1 MKASIVVV
9 NHNYARFLQQAID
22 SALAQSYS
30 NTEVVVV
37 DDGSTDRSSEV
48 IESYRERIK
57 AVFENC
63 AGQSSCY
70 SRGLAASTGDLLLY
84 LDADD
89 FLHPDCLSEV
99 IGHWTKGCVKAH
111 YYLAVVDESGSAM
124 HAVVPTGRLRGGF
137 DPLKMMR
144 IFGAYCSPPA
154 SGNVYSRDFL
164 ANILP
169 MQNESELWTGGADSV
184 TIFAAPFFGTIVAI
198 PKVLGF
204 YRRHANASGG
214 VTSTFN
220 AKTSLQRLEKE
231 HEKDLL
237 RDRSWQL
244 AIRRT
249 QTPKLLEPSRLKRR
263 MCYLRLSGRGLEP
276 ADNRVMLFFKGVL
289 SSIWWSGYSAPQ
301 KFIMSWW
308 FLGMAL
314 LPLKTARFLIRPALA
329 ISDRPS
335 PVRKF
340 FQAIETEI

>member
-1 MKASIVVV
+1 MAKLFALVEGVKKQPADG
-9 NHNYARFLQQAID
+9 YQP
-22 SALAQSYS
+22 SA
-30 NTEVVVV
+30 
-37 DDGSTDRSSEV
+37 
-48 IESYRERIK
+48 
-57 AVFENC
+57 
-63 AGQSSCY
+63 
-70 SRGLAASTGDLLLY
+70 
-84 LDADD
+84 
-89 FLHPDCLSEV
+89 
-99 IGHWTKGCVKAH
+99 
-111 YYLAVVDESGSAM
+111 
-124 HAVVPTGRLRGGF
+124 
-137 DPLKMMR
+137 
-144 IFGAYCSPPA
+144 
-154 SGNVYSRDFL
+154 GNRQF
-164 ANILP
+164 
-169 MQNESELWTGGADSV
+169 
-184 TIFAAPFFGTIVAI
+184 
-198 PKVLGF
+198 
-204 YRRHANASGG
+204 NASDG
-214 VTSTFN
+214 VHGRPTFGN
-220 AKTSLQRLEKE
+220 KRLQRLEKE